1 MNKRYKKHI
10 ENQKT
15 YDVLPYIS
23 YPFSYTTPEHL
34 ASVSS
39 IFGITPPKIETAR
52 VLEIGSGAG
61 MGLIPFALRHPE
73 SKSLGIDLSSV
84 EITHAIEVL
93 QEIKLKNIE
102 FKHMSCTDIDDSFG
116 KFDYIICHG
125 VFSWVE
131 ERVRDKILQI
141 CRNNLSENGLAF
153 ISYNTFPGWNMAG
166 TVKDMMQFHSSGF
179 EGMGDKILQA
189 KAFITFVRES
199 LGGTKSPFAEFLNQE
214 VNYIS
219 QQQDSYIY
227 HEYVEGINQPMYF
240 YQFVDLIKAKGLNYV
255 CDAFVA
261 KMFSGNLAPKAQEKL
276 SKINDIT
283 FSEQYIDFINNT
295 RFRCSIICHDNKKP
309 QYQVNPDILESFYLS
324 LDLKPLEVESLDE
337 SQKSLEALFYLNNN
351 KDLTISTTD
360 LNMKAILQ
368 VFCELENYPTKISDI
383 VKLVCEK
390 LAAPN
395 MASQIA
401 LQLKQETIK
410 LLFNGY
416 LQITVVKPCFV
427 NFISEH
433 PQVSSLAGYQ
443 AEKATENTLWVA
455 NQKSEIFHINLLD
468 KHLLV
473 HLDGK
478 HTQKDLLAKLKQ
490 DVLDKKFDIIVGDKP
505 LKDEVE
511 INKHLDALLMQAL
524 QKFRKCSMLIA

>member
-1 MNKRYKKHI
+1 M
-10 ENQKT
+10 
-15 YDVLPYIS
+15 
-23 YPFSYTTPEHL
+23 
-34 ASVSS
+34 
-39 IFGITPPKIETAR
+39 
-52 VLEIGSGAG
+52 
-61 MGLIPFALRHPE
+61 
-73 SKSLGIDLSSV
+73 
-84 EITHAIEVL
+84 
-93 QEIKLKNIE
+93 
-102 FKHMSCTDIDDSFG
+102 
-116 KFDYIICHG
+116 
-125 VFSWVE
+125 
-131 ERVRDKILQI
+131 
-141 CRNNLSENGLAF
+141 
-153 ISYNTFPGWNMAG
+153 
-166 TVKDMMQFHSSGF
+166 
-179 EGMGDKILQA
+179 
-189 KAFITFVRES
+189 
-199 LGGTKSPFAEFLNQE
+199 
-214 VNYIS
+214 
-219 QQQDSYIY
+219 
-227 HEYVEGINQPMYF
+227 
-240 YQFVDLIKAKGLNYV
+240 
-255 CDAFVA
+255 
-261 KMFSGNLAPKAQEKL
+261 
-276 SKINDIT
+276 
-283 FSEQYIDFINNT
+283 
-295 RFRCSIICHDNKKP
+295 
-309 QYQVNPDILESFYLS
+309 
-324 LDLKPLEVESLDE
+324 ESLDE